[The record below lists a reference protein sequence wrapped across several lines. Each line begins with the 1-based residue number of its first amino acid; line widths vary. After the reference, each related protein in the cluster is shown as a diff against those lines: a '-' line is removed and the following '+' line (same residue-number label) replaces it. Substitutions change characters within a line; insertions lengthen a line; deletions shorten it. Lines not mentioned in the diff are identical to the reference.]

1 MAWPSLRGCSHAATT
16 TTTTTTATTTIALPL
31 LLPLEGCWRHCSS
44 LGIRFILIGP
54 ASAAAADLVCA
65 CAASKPHAVS
75 PALCSLECPGS
86 VGALCGG
93 GRGGGDGDNAFFSV
107 YDTDSQASVSVPPH
121 PRDAHTNNSTTAPEP
136 KPGTS
141 AAAATAAAATV
152 QTDIRTTLSVSIII
166 IILFFGVAF
175 CAVAC
180 ILLYVFGKGCC
191 CSRRIDSVRRG
202 GGGHGRRRQREEEE
216 FGEMRALTR
225 LDLISESQF
234 KSFSRSEAGAA
245 ALTESQSTLRK
256 SGLITTTN
264 TRQHDEHFLA
274 ELQQELF
281 VAALPPQ
288 HHPYPRSNLPQPIY
302 IPSTALG
309 AMPPQLQQSLDKDEL
324 DDELTSRPWGLSPS
338 AASSSST
345 TQTHSVNHQ
354 NNNSSDRRDS
364 LLFDKQFMLG
374 QLQTA
379 SAGCQSAAESS
390 VYMDVFADND
400 ALELEMKREDS

>member
-1 MAWPSLRGCSHAATT
+1 MAWRSLACCHAP
-16 TTTTTTATTTIALPL
+16 TTATTATPLPL
-31 LLPLEGCWRHCSS
+31 LALEGCWRHCSS

-54 ASAAAADLVCA
+54 APSDAAADLVCA
-65 CAASKPHAVS
+65 CTASKPQTAS
-75 PALCSLECPGS
+75 PALCSLKCPGS
-86 VGALCGG
+86 VNALCGG
-93 GRGGGDGDNAFFSV
+93 HAAGGGSGDTAFFSV
-107 YDTDSQASVSVPPH
+107 YDTDTQASVSSPPPH
-121 PRDAHTNNSTTAPEP
+121 PRDAHTNSTTAPEP
-136 KPGTS
+136 SAKPGTS
-141 AAAATAAAATV
+141 AAAAAAPV

-175 CAVAC
+175 FAVAC

-202 GGGHGRRRQREEEE
+202 HGQRREEEE

-234 KSFSRSEAGAA
+234 KSFSRSEA
-245 ALTESQSTLRK
+245 ALSESQSTVRK
-256 SGLITTTN
+256 SGL
-264 TRQHDEHFLA
+264 TRHDEHFLA

-281 VAALPPQ
+281 IAALPP

-324 DDELTSRPWGLSPS
+324 DDELTSGRPWGLSPS

-345 TQTHSVNHQ
+345 TQTHSVNQ
-354 NNNSSDRRDS
+354 TNNNSSDRTDS

-374 QLQTA
+374 RLQTSA